1 MNDRGDA
8 LTVSC
13 SVVRESIS
21 ATFDGELAPLDE
33 ATVGG
38 HVDQCAACQRWEA
51 DLALVSRQLR
61 LQPVLAPAAAPIA
74 VPDGVPSADTADTAD
89 TADPVERERTDQRPD
104 LADLITDQ
112 LAAQQLRGRQRLAR
126 QRLSRVLLAI
136 VGVLQ
141 LALSIAQ
148 LLGAATMTHPMAGAG
163 EHLSNESAAWNLAL
177 GAGFVVAAG
186 LPRLARGLLPTLAAF
201 LAVLTVVS
209 AVDLWQGNA
218 SAGRVTS
225 HVLVLLGALLLL
237 WVHLEHRDADRSR
250 RARPGSAEQTDSAA
264 WDLADTEAGAV
275 PRRTA
280 A

>member
-1 MNDRGDA
+1 M
-8 LTVSC
+8 TVSC

-38 HVDQCAACQRWEA
+38 HVDGCAACQRWEA

-61 LQPVLAPAAAPIA
+61 LQPVLAPVAAPIA
-74 VPDGVPSADTADTAD
+74 VPDAVPSADTAD
-89 TADPVERERTDQRPD
+89 PVEPERTDQRPE

-218 SAGRVTS
+218 SAGRVSS

-250 RARPGSAEQTDSAA
+250 RARPGSTEQTDSAA